1 MDQIPAIVM
10 QCPKCLKRFSFG
22 DTYCEE
28 CSAMLEPVEAE
39 PALQANSAD
48 ETQGSRVQ
56 SQVVTDEKIED
67 IRINALRVDI
77 ENKFVYA
84 LLLEVGQLKGRLA
97 KKEQSLAA
105 MQAGEGGPD
114 HAEVT
119 ASAGRIEAEVEEI
132 LRKITKLEITL
143 DNLEQKLKDDIA
155 VLDSELGK
163 MDKRGIP
170 AFLSG
175 KGRYFRMLS
184 SELNTKR
191 LLLDVIRGKRSPST
205 LRMRSL
211 MRPAVFVPA
220 AAAAAVILVLSL
232 YAYFHEVLPAP
243 AGRQAGA
250 RKETTIGKRE
260 IGALLDDIKT
270 ANLTKNAE
278 LWRSRYSAAYL
289 ASKGKEE
296 NITGKWENVDFTSLQ
311 YRIDQL
317 ESGPDRASATI
328 TWYIEFKPR
337 KSNHIQLVT
346 QRLRADFAKED
357 GRLKIT
363 SVARQGS

>member
-1 MDQIPAIVM
+1 MDQMPAIVM

-39 PALQANSAD
+39 PAHHANSAD
-48 ETQGSRVQ
+48 ETPGGGVQ
-56 SQVVTDEKIED
+56 SPVVSDEKMED
-67 IRINALRVDI
+67 IRIDTLRVDI

-84 LLLEVGQLKGRLA
+84 LLLEIGQLKGRLA
-97 KKEQSLAA
+97 KKERALAA
-105 MQAGEGGPD
+105 IQAAEGGPD
-114 HAEVT
+114 HAEFV
-119 ASAGRIEAEVEEI
+119 ASTGRIEAEVEEI
-132 LRKITKLEITL
+132 MRKITKLEITL
-143 DNLEQKLKDDIA
+143 DSLQQKLTDDIA

-163 MDKRGIP
+163 MEKPGAA
-170 AFLSG
+170 AFLSA

-184 SELNTKR
+184 SELSTKR
-191 LLLDVIRGKRSPST
+191 LFLDVIRGKRSPSA

-232 YAYFHEVLPAP
+232 YTYSHEVVAP
-243 AGRQAGA
+243 AGRPAEA
-250 RKETTIGKRE
+250 RIETGIGKRE

-270 ANLTKNAE
+270 ANLTKNEE

-296 NITGKWENVDFTSLQ
+296 NIADKWERVDFTSLQ
-311 YRIDQL
+311 YRIDEL
-317 ESGPDRASATI
+317 ESGRDRASATI

-337 KSNHIQLVT
+337 RSNNIKLIT

-357 GRLKIT
+357 GILKIT
-363 SVARQGS
+363 SVDRQGS